1 MMSYYTNQQNN
12 KRFNLF
18 WSKIQFRS
26 QNVGVFMSNHFAT
39 FNIKPITKYVK
50 CYSWHQSQCNFVGQ
64 SFDFVPLMLNQS
76 GFFLPPL
83 RLIIGTSICYFSLL
97 SYVYQLVAA
106 IVVVEAQDNLFWSK
120 KAPNCVHMIFTQSSF
135 LFNFSFNLGRIP
147 KCITNSISTRV
158 RFDIILLY
166 FCEGGIWLKKSSC
179 HEFLPS
185 CLHLR
190 FVGSLNFLIFLLHTR
205 M

>member
-26 QNVGVFMSNHFAT
+26 QNAGVFMSNHFAT

-50 CYSWHQSQCNFVGQ
+50 CYSWHQSRCNFIGQ

-76 GFFLPPL
+76 GFFLHPL

-106 IVVVEAQDNLFWSK
+106 IVVVEAQENNLFWSK
-120 KAPNCVHMIFTQSSF
+120 KASNCVHFIFTQVAFCSTFPLIWAEFQSALQTPSALESDLISF
-135 LFNFSFNLGRIP
+135 CFIFV
-147 KCITNSISTRV
+147 KEV
-158 RFDIILLY
+158 FD
-166 FCEGGIWLKKSSC
+166 
-179 HEFLPS
+179 
-185 CLHLR
+185 
-190 FVGSLNFLIFLLHTR
+190 
-205 M
+205 